1 MYWNHILK
9 LWRLTNSQRKKSLYV
24 LLIVILLSSIA
35 EVFTLGAVVPF
46 VSILVAPEKFIL
58 IEKVSSILFFF
69 KLESID
75 QLKLIVTLGFII
87 IIMIAG
93 LIRLL
98 LIYLINRIG
107 YLIGA
112 DLTQLIYSTSLS
124 QNYEFHLNSN
134 SSKMINILV
143 SKINS
148 SIQSTIIPFIQLV
161 ASLIISFFV
170 LSMIIIIDP
179 ITSFYIMISL
189 LLVYLFISVITN
201 KILISNG
208 KIISR
213 EHEFV
218 MRLLQESSSGI
229 REIILNQF
237 KNIFK
242 NLFGKSDFILR
253 KSQAMNAF
261 IASSPRF
268 LIETLAITIIA
279 LAAYLL
285 TKSTISDIGV
295 LPYLAMV
302 IFAAQRLLP
311 VMQQIYLSWASI
323 QGAKANVE
331 DMLDFY
337 DHMHKPKNIIKKNVP
352 FKFKKSLVF
361 KDVSFKFSQGKEVI
375 KFINF
380 TIKKG
385 DKIGI
390 IGKTGSGKSTI
401 LNLLVGLIFPS
412 SGEILIDEIKL
423 TSDLV
428 SAWQN
433 QISSVSQNMF
443 FLDDSI
449 RNNVAFK
456 IGNIDVSQ
464 NKIEQSLKK
473 AELKEF
479 VDNLENGQETKIG
492 EGGFRLSGGQ
502 RQRIAIARALYKNHN
517 VLILDEIT
525 SALDN
530 VTEKKIIESI
540 FSDTN
545 KTVVIV
551 SHKLQSLKK
560 CNKIIKIDDGKII
573 KIGTY
578 DEVITSN

>member
-46 VSILVAPEKFIL
+46 VSILIAPEKFIL

-87 IIMIAG
+87 TIMIAG

-237 KNIFK
+237 KNIFI

-337 DHMHKPKNIIKKNVP
+337 DHMHKSKNIIKKNVP

-540 FSDTN
+540 FNDTN